1 MYSAVM
7 PPMIGYARQVVS
19 DDASAKM
26 IMRKRNYARALFART
41 LLVAEVKTPSPTT
54 EAVPATNGHAEEAP
68 AGEKPSEETNGT
80 SEKAADAKAEENA
93 PPVKEMR
100 AVTLTGFGGFKNV
113 KILKKPEPSP
123 QAGEVLIRV
132 RAW

>member
-1 MYSAVM
+1 MTETTEAPV
-7 PPMIGYARQVVS
+7 
-19 DDASAKM
+19 
-26 IMRKRNYARALFART
+26 
-41 LLVAEVKTPSPTT
+41 VAEVKTPSPTT

-80 SEKAADAKAEENA
+80 SEKAADDKAKAEENA

>member
-1 MYSAVM
+1 MTETTEAPV
-7 PPMIGYARQVVS
+7 
-19 DDASAKM
+19 
-26 IMRKRNYARALFART
+26 
-41 LLVAEVKTPSPTT
+41 VAEVKTPSPTT